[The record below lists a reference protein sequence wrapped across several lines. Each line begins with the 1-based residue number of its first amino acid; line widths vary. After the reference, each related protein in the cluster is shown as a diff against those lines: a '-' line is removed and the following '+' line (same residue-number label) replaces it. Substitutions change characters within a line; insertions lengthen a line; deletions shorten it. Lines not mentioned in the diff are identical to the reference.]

1 MEAELAD
8 DTQPSSVAGDG
19 SGADAQVRNM
29 SNLDRMY
36 LLNRLT
42 IMPAAIGSRIET
54 AMIAFSFTLT
64 KRSEQIDADENIQGT
79 SDRR

>member
-8 DTQPSSVAGDG
+8 DTQSSSGAGAG

-42 IMPAAIGSRIET
+42 IMPAAIGSRIEA
-54 AMIAFSFTLT
+54 AMAAFSFTLT
-64 KRSEQIDADENIQGT
+64 THKE
-79 SDRR
+79 

>member
-8 DTQPSSVAGDG
+8 DTQSSLGTGDG

-29 SNLDRMY
+29 SNLDRTY

-42 IMPAAIGSRIET
+42 IMPAAIGSMIET
-54 AMIAFSFTLT
+54 AMIAFFLYFSG
-64 KRSEQIDADENIQGT
+64 A
-79 SDRR
+79 